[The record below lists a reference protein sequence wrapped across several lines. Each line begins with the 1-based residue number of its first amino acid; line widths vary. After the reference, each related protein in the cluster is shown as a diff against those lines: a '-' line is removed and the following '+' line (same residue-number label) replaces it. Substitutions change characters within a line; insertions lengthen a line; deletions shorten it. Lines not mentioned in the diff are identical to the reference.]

1 MIQSGELF
9 RKLLGPL
16 IKMKLSLMENV
27 VQPLFWKNNTKNNKW
42 WNGGHYENR
51 YITSGFWF
59 IIKKG

>member
-27 VQPLFWKNNTKNNKW
+27 VQPLFWKNNTKNNK
-42 WNGGHYENR
+42 
-51 YITSGFWF
+51 
-59 IIKKG
+59 